1 MTSTANTRKLTIL
14 AQDPSVK
21 LGGRIAFAQVDVPAE
36 VLSSGPVGHRV
47 KVIDF
52 DASANVLYAPRT
64 FGRTQMEQDLDPYAP
79 DEKMTAAARKRWEER
94 TLADPRFHAQ
104 HCYAVVMRTLSRFE
118 FALGRRVPWGFEGH
132 QIYVAPHAFFEANA
146 FYSEQDRALMFG
158 YFKSA
163 RGDRLVFTCLSH
175 DIVAHEATHAILDGL
190 RDGFTN
196 PSTPD
201 QAAFHEGF
209 SDVVALL
216 SVFSLKEIVMA
227 ALLGKGRVPPKG
239 KTIRTINKSALT
251 RKAIENSLLLG
262 LGKQFGA
269 ELEGARADALRRSI
283 KLKPR
288 PDLLDLPEYQEA
300 HERGEV
306 FAAAMLQTFL
316 TMWLSRIAGLGTF
329 GGDRYNL
336 DMVVEEG
343 AKAADNLLTM
353 AIRALDYC
361 PPVDLSFG
369 DFLAAVLTADAETV
383 PDDSRFGYRAL
394 LRETF
399 ADYGVLAT
407 GSKIDPK
414 TGQWASFDKSDLVT
428 YSRTHFESM
437 LHDKEEVFRF
447 VWENREMLGLDDRCY
462 TRIESVRSSV
472 RQSPDGFFLKE
483 TFCEY
488 VQVLNLYAAEVKAV
502 LGIDRP
508 DGMPT
513 TQRVTA
519 YGGGTLV
526 FDQYGRIKYHIS
538 KSFKDPDM
546 QSARLQYLWDQDL
559 LEKPRSARHRF
570 ANIHRS
576 RLGAVG
582 DA

>member
-1 MTSTANTRKLTIL
+1 
-14 AQDPSVK
+14 
-21 LGGRIAFAQVDVPAE
+21 
-36 VLSSGPVGHRV
+36 
-47 KVIDF
+47 
-52 DASANVLYAPRT
+52 
-64 FGRTQMEQDLDPYAP
+64 
-79 DEKMTAAARKRWEER
+79 
-94 TLADPRFHAQ
+94 
-104 HCYAVVMRTLSRFE
+104 
-118 FALGRRVPWGFEGH
+118 
-132 QIYVAPHAFFEANA
+132 
-146 FYSEQDRALMFG
+146 MFG

-163 RGDRLVFTCLSH
+163 RGDSPIFTCLSH

-216 SVFSLKEIVMA
+216 SVFSLKEIVMS
-227 ALLGKGRVPPKG
+227 ALLGKGKVPPKG
-239 KTIRTINKSALT
+239 KSIRLIHKSSLT
-251 RKAIENSLLLG
+251 RQAIENSLLLG
-262 LGKQFGA
+262 LGEQFGA
-269 ELEGARADALRRSI
+269 ELEGARADALRRSVR
-283 KLKPR
+283 LKPR
-288 PDLLDLPEYQEA
+288 PDLLDLPEYQEE
-300 HERGEV
+300 HDRGEV
-306 FAAAMLQTFL
+306 FAAAIMQTFL
-316 TMWLSRIAGLGTF
+316 KMWVSRIASLGTF
-329 GGDRYNL
+329 GGDKYNL

-383 PDDSRFGYRAL
+383 PDDSRYHYRTL

-399 ADYGVLAT
+399 ASYGVRAT
-407 GSKIDPK
+407 GGKIDLK
-414 TGQWASFDKSDLVT
+414 TGQWASFDKGDQIT
-428 YSRTHFESM
+428 CSRTHFESM

-447 VWENREMLGLDDRCY
+447 VWENRETLELDDRCY
-462 TRIESVRSSV
+462 TRIESVRPSV
-472 RQSPDGFFLKE
+472 RQAPDGFFLRE
-483 TFCEY
+483 TICEY

-508 DGMPT
+508 EGMPT

-526 FDQYGRIKYHIS
+526 FDEYGRIKYHVS
-538 KSFKDPDM
+538 KSFKEIDR
-546 QSARLQYLWDQDL
+546 QSARLQYLWDHDL
-559 LEKPRSARHRF
+559 LEQPRSARHRY
-570 ANIHRS
+570 ANIHRR
-576 RLGAVG
+576 RLGAEG

>member
-64 FGRTQMEQDLDPYAP
+64 FGRTQVEQDLDPYAP

-104 HCYAVVMRTLSRFE
+104 HCYAIVMRTLARFE
-118 FALGRRVPWGFEGH
+118 FALGRRVAWGFEGH
-132 QIYVAPHAFFEANA
+132 QIHVAPHAFFEANA

-163 RGDRLVFTCLSH
+163 RGDRPVFTCLSH

-227 ALLGKGRVPPKG
+227 ALLGKGKVPPKG
-239 KTIRTINKSALT
+239 KSIRLVNKSALT

-262 LGKQFGA
+262 LGEQFGA

-288 PDLLDLPEYQEA
+288 PDLLDMPEYQEE
-300 HERGEV
+300 HDRGEV
-306 FAAAMLQTFL
+306 FAAAMMQTFL
-316 TMWLSRIAGLGTF
+316 KMWLSRIAGLGTF

-343 AKAADNLLTM
+343 AKAAENLLTM

-407 GSKIDPK
+407 GGKIDPK
-414 TGQWASFDKSDLVT
+414 TGQWASFDKGDLVT

-462 TRIESVRSSV
+462 TRIESVRPSV
-472 RQSPDGFFLKE
+472 RQAPDGFFLKE
-483 TFCEY
+483 TICEY
-488 VQVLNLYAAEVKAV
+488 VQVLNLYAAEIKAV

-538 KSFKDPDM
+538 KSFQDSDM
-546 QSARLQYLWDQDL
+546 QSARLQYLWDHDL

-576 RLGAVG
+576 RLGAEG

>member
-21 LGGRIAFAQVDVPAE
+21 LGGRIAFAQIDVPAE

-64 FGRTQMEQDLDPYAP
+64 FGRTQVEQDLDPYAP

-104 HCYAVVMRTLSRFE
+104 HCYAVVMRTLARFE
-118 FALGRRVPWGFEGH
+118 FALGRRVAWGFEGH
-132 QIYVAPHAFFEANA
+132 QIHVAPHAFFEANA

-163 RGDRLVFTCLSH
+163 RGDRPVFTCLSH

-227 ALLGKGRVPPKG
+227 ALLGKGKVPPKG
-239 KTIRTINKSALT
+239 KSIRLVNKSALT

-262 LGKQFGA
+262 LGEQFGA
-269 ELEGARADALRRSI
+269 ELAGARADALRRSI

-288 PDLLDLPEYQEA
+288 PDLLDLPEYQEE
-300 HERGEV
+300 HNRGEV
-306 FAAAMLQTFL
+306 FAAAMMQTFL
-316 TMWLSRIAGLGTF
+316 KMWLSRIAGLGTF

-336 DMVVEEG
+336 DMVVDEG
-343 AKAADNLLTM
+343 AKAAENLLTM

-369 DFLAAVLTADAETV
+369 DFLAAVLTADAEIV

-407 GSKIDPK
+407 GGKIDPK
-414 TGQWASFDKSDLVT
+414 TGQWASFDKGDLVT

-462 TRIESVRSSV
+462 TRIESVRPSV
-472 RQSPDGFFLKE
+472 RQAPDGFFLKE
-483 TFCEY
+483 TICEY
-488 VQVLNLYAAEVKAV
+488 VQVLDLYAAEIKAV

-526 FDQYGRIKYHIS
+526 FDQHGRIKYHIS
-538 KSFKDPDM
+538 KSFQDSDM
-546 QSARLQYLWDQDL
+546 QSARMQYLWDHDL

-576 RLGAVG
+576 RLGAEG

>member
-1 MTSTANTRKLTIL
+1 MPPTTNTRKLTIL
-14 AQDPSVK
+14 AQDPAVK
-21 LGGRIAFAQVDVPAE
+21 LGGRIAFAQVEVPAE

-47 KVIDF
+47 KVVDF

-64 FGRTQMEQDLDPYAP
+64 FGPTQKEQDLDPYAP
-79 DEKMTAAARKRWEER
+79 DERMTIAARKRWEEK

-104 HCYAVVMRTLSRFE
+104 HCYAVVMRTLARFE
-118 FALGRRVPWGFEGH
+118 FALGRRVAWGFEGH
-132 QIYVAPHAFFEANA
+132 QLHVAPHAFFEANA

-163 RGDRLVFTCLSH
+163 RRDRPIFTCLSH

-190 RDGFTN
+190 RDGFTY

-216 SVFSLKEIVMA
+216 SVFSLKEIVMSG
-227 ALLGKGRVPPKG
+227 LLGRGKVPPKG
-239 KTIRTINKSALT
+239 KSIRLIKGSSLT
-251 RKAIENSLLLG
+251 RSAIEASLLLG
-262 LGKQFGA
+262 LGEQFGS

-288 PDLLDLPEYQEA
+288 PNLLELPEYQEE
-300 HERGEV
+300 HDRGEV
-306 FAAAMLQTFL
+306 FAAAMMQTFL
-316 TMWLSRIAGLGTF
+316 KMWLSRIAGLGTF
-329 GGDRYNL
+329 KGDQYNL
-336 DMVVEEG
+336 DMVAEEG

-353 AIRALDYC
+353 AIRGLDYC

-383 PDDSRFGYRAL
+383 PNDTRYGYREL

-399 ADYGVLAT
+399 AEYGVLAT
-407 GSKIDPK
+407 GGKIDPK
-414 TGQWASFDKSDLVT
+414 TGQWASFTDRERII

-447 VWENREMLGLDDRCY
+447 VWENRGTLGLDDRCY

-472 RQSPDGFFLKE
+472 RQAPDGFFLKE
-483 TFCEY
+483 TICEY
-488 VQVLNLYAAEVKAV
+488 VQVLNLYAAEVKTV

-526 FDQYGRIKYHIS
+526 FDEYGRIKYHIS
-538 KSFKDPDM
+538 RSFDESER
-546 QSARLQYLWDQDL
+546 QGARLQYLWDNDL
-559 LEKPRSARHRF
+559 LDQPRSARHRF
-570 ANIHRS
+570 ADMHRR
-576 RLGAVG
+576 RLGAEG

>member
-1 MTSTANTRKLTIL
+1 MTSMTNTRKLTIL

-36 VLSSGPVGHRV
+36 VLSAGPVGHRV

-64 FGRTQMEQDLDPYAP
+64 FGRTQKEQDLDPYVP
-79 DEKMTAAARKRWEER
+79 DEKMNAAARKRWEER

-104 HCYAVVMRTLSRFE
+104 HCYAVVMRTLARFE
-118 FALGRRVPWGFEGH
+118 FALGRRVAWGFEGH
-132 QIYVAPHAFFEANA
+132 QIHVAPHAFFEANA

-163 RGDRLVFTCLSH
+163 RGDRPIFTCLSH

-209 SDVVALL
+209 ADVVALL
-216 SVFSLKEIVMA
+216 SVFSLKEIVMS
-227 ALLGKGRVPPKG
+227 ALLGKGKVPPKG
-239 KTIRTINKSALT
+239 KSIRLVNKSSLS

-262 LGKQFGA
+262 LGEQFGA

-288 PDLLDLPEYQEA
+288 PDLLDLPEYQEE
-300 HERGEV
+300 HDRGEV
-306 FAAAMLQTFL
+306 FAAAMMQTFL
-316 TMWLSRIAGLGTF
+316 KMWLSRIAGLGTF

-361 PPVDLSFG
+361 PPLDLSFG
-369 DFLAAVLTADAETV
+369 DFLTAALTADAETV

-399 ADYGVLAT
+399 AEYGVLAT
-407 GSKIDPK
+407 GGKIDPK
-414 TGQWASFDKSDLVT
+414 TGHWASFDKGEQIT

-447 VWENREMLGLDDRCY
+447 VWENRETLGLDDRCY
-462 TRIESVRSSV
+462 TRVESVRPSV
-472 RQSPDGFFLKE
+472 RQAPDGFFLKE
-483 TFCEY
+483 TICEY

-538 KSFKDPDM
+538 KSFKDSDM
-546 QSARLQYLWDQDL
+546 QSSRLQYLWDHDL
-559 LEKPRSARHRF
+559 LDKPRSARHRF

-576 RLGAVG
+576 RLGTEG

>member
-64 FGRTQMEQDLDPYAP
+64 FGRTQVEQDLDPYAP

-104 HCYAVVMRTLSRFE
+104 HCYAVVMRTLARFE
-118 FALGRRVPWGFEGH
+118 FALGRRVAWGFEGH
-132 QIYVAPHAFFEANA
+132 QIHVAPHAFFEANA

-163 RGDRLVFTCLSH
+163 RGDRPVFTCLSH

-227 ALLGKGRVPPKG
+227 ALLGKGKVPPKG
-239 KTIRTINKSALT
+239 KSIRLVNKSALT

-262 LGKQFGA
+262 LGEQFGA

-288 PDLLDLPEYQEA
+288 PDLLDLPEYQEE
-300 HERGEV
+300 HDRGEV
-306 FAAAMLQTFL
+306 FAAAMMQTFL
-316 TMWLSRIAGLGTF
+316 KMWLSRIAGLGTF

-343 AKAADNLLTM
+343 AKAAENLLTM

-407 GSKIDPK
+407 GGKIDPK
-414 TGQWASFDKSDLVT
+414 TGQWASFDKGDLVT

-462 TRIESVRSSV
+462 TRIESVRPSV
-472 RQSPDGFFLKE
+472 RQAPDGFFLKE
-483 TFCEY
+483 TICEY
-488 VQVLNLYAAEVKAV
+488 VQVLNLYAAEIKAV

-538 KSFKDPDM
+538 KSFQDSDM
-546 QSARLQYLWDQDL
+546 QSARLQYLWDHDL

-576 RLGAVG
+576 RLGAEG